1 MSETIGEFIKTKVYP
16 VIDAVERGLLDHLSP
31 KAMSSQGYYT
41 LDCPACKQD
50 RAFYY
55 PGRAGVQCNRKDNC
69 PSPYTS
75 LWDALSDNNLTG
87 REIVE
92 ALCKAANV
100 APPDNREQNQR
111 HTSSPDAPARTKT
124 SVGQAII
131 QVTQALAKQN
141 PQILESFRIAR
152 GYTAE
157 VMSKLRLGVYTTN
170 EEVLRMLRVLGVTN
184 EDARAKGIIKYED
197 DRPDEIWSGME
208 GRVIGYWPHLDGDV
222 RIWGR
227 IPVGPGEGKKH
238 PKYRFSSLSSK
249 EIPYLFRSRQKSIL
263 VCVEGTLDAWAL
275 QLVGIWG
282 TAIGQAS
289 INKAQALYLAS
300 QGVTEAAHMVDGD
313 QAGWDGA
320 VSSIREAEAV
330 GITLSIIALGK
341 GMDDADFLRTN
352 GRESELTRLVESRLN
367 AGEYLACLCAAAM
380 DQPLPDLRAVA
391 KLRHAAK
398 GLGPISARKWEDHSR
413 SLGIHSDGEA
423 DAFGMLGHLLSGG
436 LSVTEG
442 IALVKKKL
450 GYQIAITKDTING

>member
-1 MSETIGEFIKTKVYP
+1 MSESISDFMREKVYP
-16 VIDAVERGLLDHLSP
+16 VIDAVDRGLLDHLSP
-31 KAMSSQGYYT
+31 KSMSSKGYYT
-41 LDCPACKQD
+41 LECPACKQD

-55 PGRAGVQCNRKDNC
+55 PGRSGVQCNRKDNC
-69 PSPYTS
+69 PSPFTS
-75 LWDALSDNNLTG
+75 LWDALSENNLSG

-100 APPDNREQNQR
+100 DPPDNREQNQR
-111 HTSSPDAPARTKT
+111 HASTSDAPARAKI

-141 PQILESFRIAR
+141 PQILESFRNAR
-152 GYTAE
+152 GYTTE
-157 VMSKLRLGVYTTN
+157 VMSKMRLGVFTTN
-170 EEVLRMLRVLGVTN
+170 EEVLGMLHALGVTN
-184 EDARAKGIIKYED
+184 EEARAKGIIKYED
-197 DRPDEIWSGME
+197 ERPGEIWSGME

-227 IPVGPGEGKKH
+227 IPVGPGEGKH
-238 PKYRFSSLSSK
+238 NPKYRFSSLSSK

-289 INKAQALYLAS
+289 INKAQASYLAS
-300 QGVTEAAHMVDGD
+300 QGITEAAHMVDGD

-341 GMDDADFLRTN
+341 GMDDADFLRTH
-352 GRESELTRLVESRLN
+352 GRESELTQLVESRQN

-380 DQPLPDLRAVA
+380 DRPQPDLRAVA
-391 KLRHAAK
+391 KLRHVAK

-413 SLGIHSDGEA
+413 SLGIHCDGEA
-423 DAFGMLGHLLSGG
+423 DAFGMLGHLLSAG

-442 IALVKKKL
+442 IALVKKRL
-450 GYQIAITKDTING
+450 GYQIAITKETING